1 MSFEDSNVNAASSSE
16 SLMGLI
22 FWEMLMRI
30 QEQKYILPDGRE
42 ITIKSAGP
50 EDAMKIKL
58 HREASAAETHFMARC
73 PEDGPFPLGRVTE
86 ILGSI
91 AESDRDFLVSAFDG
105 DELVGDLGVTLIKP
119 HLKYL
124 HRAYL
129 GMSIRLDYAG
139 MGLGSFM
146 MKVALEQAKAN
157 GFEQVE
163 LGVYS
168 DNDRARH
175 MYKKMGFKEYGMNP
189 RAFKLQDGTYRDEII
204 MACILK

>member
-1 MSFEDSNVNAASSSE
+1 MIIEEKQYF
-16 SLMGLI
+16 
-22 FWEMLMRI
+22 
-30 QEQKYILPDGRE
+30 LPDGRE

-50 EDAMKIKL
+50 EDAMKVKL
-58 HREASAAETHFMARC
+58 HREATSAETHFMARE
-73 PEDGPFPLGRVTE
+73 PEDGQFNLEKITE

-91 AESDRDFLVSAFDG
+91 AESDRDFMVSAYEG
-105 DELVGDLGVTLIKP
+105 DELIGDLGVTLIRP
-119 HLKYL
+119 HIKYL

-129 GMSIRLDYAG
+129 GMSIRQKYTG

-146 MKVALEQAKAN
+146 MKIALEQAKAN

-189 RAFKLQDGTYRDEII
+189 RAFKLKDGTYRDEII
-204 MACILK
+204 MANIFE